1 MQSGML
7 DIKTMS
13 MFNTAGREILCE
25 RKESAL
31 RKLERMNK
39 ALLHQEPDRVP
50 ISDFFWGGFTERWR
64 RELGLPE
71 DASPYYHYDLDWIV
85 TVPNMD
91 PWIRPFETI
100 RETPEEIVVKTGFG
114 AIMHKHFEFPMPE
127 MHSWETDSFEKLEA
141 ARFDDPR
148 DARRFHSAGDNQIAG
163 VGDGFQRNSPPWIET
178 VKSLRPDF
186 PVYGSIIEVSECLT
200 RLIGQENTMLWMA
213 EHPERMGEIINRIG
227 AFYLEMTRAELEA
240 GAGLLDGFVI
250 WGDVAYKKCT
260 FMSPRYWREYFKPW
274 VRQMAEAAHA
284 AGLPVIYHG
293 CGNVKA
299 IFEDYIDMK
308 IDAYNPLE
316 VKAGMDAVEL
326 RRQYGHRIGFCG
338 NSDMQVWESGD
349 REAIR
354 REVLRKLNA
363 AKGGGY
369 IFQSDHSVSSAVS
382 GHTYDYIVNLVRE
395 HGCYPIRL
403 GEFEEPV

>member
-1 MQSGML
+1 
-7 DIKTMS
+7 MS
-13 MFNTAGREILCE
+13 MFDTIGKTADQTR
-25 RKESAL
+25 RKENTL
-31 RKLERMNK
+31 RKLRRMNT
-39 ALLHQEPDRVP
+39 ALRHEEPDRVP
-50 ISDFFWGGFTERWR
+50 ISDFFWGSFIERWR
-64 RELGLPE
+64 KELGLPT
-71 DASPYYHYDLDWIV
+71 DANPYYHYDLDWIV

-100 RETPEEIVVKTGFG
+100 KETAEEVVVKTGFG

-127 MHSWETDSFEKLEA
+127 MRAWETDSFEKLERA
-141 ARFDDPR
+141 VFDDPR
-148 DARRFHSAGDNQIAG
+148 DWRRFFAAGDNQIAG

-178 VKSLRPDF
+178 VKSLWPDF
-186 PVYGSIIEVSECLT
+186 PVYGSIIEASECLT
-200 RLIGQENTMLWMA
+200 RLIGQENAMMWMA
-213 EHPERMGEIINRIG
+213 EYPERMGAVINRIG
-227 AFYLEMTRAELEA
+227 AFYLEMAKAEIEA

-260 FMSPRYWREYFKPW
+260 FMSPNYWREFFKPW
-274 VRQMAEAAHA
+274 VAQMSEAAHA

-299 IFEDYIDMK
+299 IFQDYIDMK

-316 VKAGMDAVEL
+316 AKAGMDAVEL

-338 NSDMQVWESGD
+338 NSNIQVWESGNRD
-349 REAIR
+349 AIR

-369 IFQSDHSVSSAVS
+369 IFQSDHSVSSSVS
-382 GHTYDYIVNLVRE
+382 GQTYDYIVKLVRE
-395 HGCYPIRL
+395 YGKYPIQL
-403 GEFEEPV
+403 GELDERL